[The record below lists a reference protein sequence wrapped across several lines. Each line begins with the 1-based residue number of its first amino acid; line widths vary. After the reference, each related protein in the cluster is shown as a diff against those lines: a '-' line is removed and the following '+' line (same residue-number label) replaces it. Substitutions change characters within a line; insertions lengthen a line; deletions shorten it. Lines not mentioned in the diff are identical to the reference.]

1 MNAEANNPYGYKV
14 CYKEDGAKD
23 YTSHFK
29 TYTYRQAIKAKAGYI
44 RYPPRSRED
53 GHILRNPKW
62 VIIPIKHSEV
72 RDGIWHEGAESKA
85 FQKANGSA
93 LFYANQYL

>member
-1 MNAEANNPYGYKV
+1 MKAEMNNPYGYKV

-29 TYTYRQAIKAKAGYI
+29 TYTYRQAVKAKAGYI
-44 RYPPRSRED
+44 RFPPRARED
-53 GHILRNPKW
+53 GHILKNPKW

-72 RDGIWHEGAESKA
+72 RDGIWHEDPFRYEGAFFIYRTK
-85 FQKANGSA
+85 
-93 LFYANQYL
+93 